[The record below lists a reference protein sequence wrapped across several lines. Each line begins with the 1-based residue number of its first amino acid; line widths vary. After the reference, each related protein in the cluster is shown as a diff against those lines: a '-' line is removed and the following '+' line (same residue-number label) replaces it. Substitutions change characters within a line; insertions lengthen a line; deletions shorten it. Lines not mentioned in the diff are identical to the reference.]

1 MPDYRIV
8 DVTPVDGKP
17 VKLGFAVSPNG
28 VAENGDCDR
37 GDDASDVSASP
48 YKVSLEDLKKFRRE
62 LDELSE
68 LDQASKRL
76 AKIFVSREVARNA
89 ELKSNRAYALRPDH
103 PWTMDMMTLIF
114 FLLSSHFVMISNPFP
129 ISVVSF
135 EYGWG

>member
-89 ELKSNRAYALRPDH
+89 ELKSNRAYALWPDH
-103 PWTMDMMTLIF
+103 LWTMDTMTLIF
-114 FLLSSHFVMISNPFP
+114 FPLVFSLC
-129 ISVVSF
+129 
-135 EYGWG
+135 